1 MSQNFVA
8 CDRAQVLL
16 MPPSL
21 ADWVPDDH
29 LVWTVLGAVEKM
41 DLAGFY
47 GAYRANGQG
56 RAAYD
61 PGMMVGLL
69 LYSYARGNRSSRG
82 IERACQEDVTYKVI
96 TAMRVPD
103 HSTIAEFRRRH
114 EVAISELFVEVLAL
128 CEEAGLVSVGVIA
141 IDGTKVKASAS
152 RDQNRSYQGIV
163 AEILD
168 EAERIDREEDELH
181 GDARGDELP
190 ERFRS
195 RESRREAL
203 AEAKQRLDEKK
214 AAAER
219 DTSAVVER
227 AVELDL
233 ERLGA
238 HAEGRRGWLRSGRR
252 QLDEQ
257 RERDARTVARSRAE
271 RLADAKRRLEEQLAV
286 EVAANAAYEAYRTRG
301 VMSDGRRFGV
311 RPDPYTPPAAP
322 EGSVNITDPDS
333 RVMRTKG
340 QPTIQG
346 YNAQAAVTEN
356 QIIVAAEITTASSD
370 FGHLEPVFEAALRDL
385 ERAGVSERPGV
396 LVADAGYWHKRQMEN
411 IVANGTQ
418 VLIPPDSDLKEKP
431 RAGWTGGLFD
441 HMRRVLKT
449 ELGHA
454 IYQQRKQTVEPVFGH
469 TKHNRRIDRFQ
480 RRGRAAALSEWRLIA
495 ATHNLAKLHTHQKAT
510 AAG

>member
-1 MSQNFVA
+1 MSQNFLS
-8 CDRAQVLL
+8 CDRGQSLL

-21 ADWVPDDH
+21 ADWVADDH

-41 DLAGFY
+41 DLTSFY

-61 PGMMVGLL
+61 PEMMVALL
-69 LYSYARGNRSSRG
+69 MYAYARGNRSSRG
-82 IERACQEDVTYKVI
+82 IERACREDVTYKLI
-96 TAMRVPD
+96 TAMRAPD

-114 EVAISELFVEVLAL
+114 EAAICELFVEVLML
-128 CEEAGLVSVGVIA
+128 CQEAGLVSVGVIA
-141 IDGTKVKASAS
+141 IDGTKIRASAS
-152 RDQNRSYQGIV
+152 RDQNRSYHGIV
-163 AEILD
+163 AEILE
-168 EAERIDREEDELH
+168 EAERIDREEDEQH

-195 RESRREAL
+195 RESRRQAL

-214 AAAER
+214 AAGER
-219 DTSAVVER
+219 ASAVVER
-227 AVELDL
+227 AVELDV
-233 ERLGA
+233 ERLGE
-238 HAEGRRGWLRSGRR
+238 HAWGRREWLRSGRR
-252 QLDEQ
+252 QLEAH
-257 RERDARTVARSRAE
+257 RERDARAVARPRNE
-271 RLADAKRRLEEQLAV
+271 RLAEAKRRLEEQLAV
-286 EVAANAAYEAYRTRG
+286 EIQTNAAYEACRARG
-301 VMSDGRRFGV
+301 VASDGRPFGKP
-311 RPDPYTPPAAP
+311 PDPYTPPSTP

-346 YNAQAAVTEN
+346 YNVQAAVTAE
-356 QIIVAAEITTASSD
+356 QIIVAAEITTESPD
-370 FGHLEPVFEAALRDL
+370 FGHLERVFEAALRDL
-385 ERAGVSERPGV
+385 QLAGVSQRPEIV
-396 LVADAGYWHKRQMEN
+396 VADAGYWHKRQMEK
-411 IVANGTQ
+411 IVMGGTQ
-418 VLIPPDSDLKEKP
+418 VLVPPDSDLQEKP
-431 RAGWTGGLFD
+431 RAGWTGGLYD

-495 ATHNLAKLHTHQKAT
+495 ATHNLGKLYNHQIAAAT
-510 AAG
+510 G